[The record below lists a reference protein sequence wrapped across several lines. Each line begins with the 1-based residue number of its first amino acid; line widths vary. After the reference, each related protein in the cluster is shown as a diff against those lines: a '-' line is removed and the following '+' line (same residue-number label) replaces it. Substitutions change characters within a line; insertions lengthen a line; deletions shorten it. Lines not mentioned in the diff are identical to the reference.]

1 MWGCG
6 ATCELSIIYDMT
18 LKCHKLTMG
27 CQNLFV
33 VIPVLWLC
41 ALNAPSKKNL
51 AGIRLKW
58 CKRRTHYTF
67 LKYLHLSSCFSS
79 VLVRRESTNI
89 TKLGR
94 GADRVP
100 SLGGKNL
107 QLSSECKCSCTG
119 SFPFHHHAQAAHF
132 PEPNQQRLQQPP
144 HSRPWHPC
152 TAGGILPA
160 DSYFLGGGWGLSGKI
175 FMSLQNAG
183 AARIFFFFLNGRSEK
198 GVGPRSA
205 PPWLCLSQLLGR
217 STSPQSH

>member
-58 CKRRTHYTF
+58 WKRRTHYTF

-119 SFPFHHHAQAAHF
+119 SFPFHHHAQAARF

-152 TAGGILPA
+152 TAGEFFQRIPI
-160 DSYFLGGGWGLSGKI
+160 FWGGGVCLGKY
-175 FMSLQNAG
+175 SCLYKTQVQRG
-183 AARIFFFFLNGRSEK
+183 SFFFFLNGRSEK
-198 GVGPRSA
+198 GAGPRSA